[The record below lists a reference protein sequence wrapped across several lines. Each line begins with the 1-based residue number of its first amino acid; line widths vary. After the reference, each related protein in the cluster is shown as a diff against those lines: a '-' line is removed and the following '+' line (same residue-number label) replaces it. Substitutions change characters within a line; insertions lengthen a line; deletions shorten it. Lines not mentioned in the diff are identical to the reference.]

1 MERAHP
7 ARRRHEGFGVL
18 GIDPALNRMAVEH
31 DVLLRVAERVA
42 GGDADLL
49 AHQVHAA
56 DHLGDRMLH
65 LQAGVHLDEGE
76 LLVLIQELQRAG
88 IAVAELGEAGGG
100 DGAERVALRAGQYRG
115 TGLLQQFLVP
125 ALQGA
130 VALAEMHHVAV
141 RVGHDLQLDMARA
154 VQVFLDIHRVVAEA
168 GPGLGAG
175 DAPCLLDL
183 VRALGHLHAA
193 AAAAGGSLDQHR
205 IADPCGDRARLVQVR
220 HHTVRAR
227 HQRYAERGHGGLGLD
242 LVAHHADMRRRGADE
257 GHAVRLDLFGEA
269 GVLRQEAIAGVDGV
283 RPGDGGSR
291 QDVGN
296 VEIGIFR
303 RRRADADAFIGQ
315 AHMHCLGVGG

>member
-1 MERAHP
+1 
-7 ARRRHEGFGVL
+7 
-18 GIDPALNRMAVEH
+18 
-31 DVLLRVAERVA
+31 
-42 GGDADLL
+42 
-49 AHQVHAA
+49 
-56 DHLGDRMLH
+56 
-65 LQAGVHLDEGE
+65 
-76 LLVLIQELQRAG
+76 
-88 IAVAELGEAGGG
+88 
-100 DGAERVALRAGQYRG
+100 
-115 TGLLQQFLVP
+115 
-125 ALQGA
+125 
-130 VALAEMHHVAV
+130 MHHVAV

-175 DAPCLLDL
+175 DAPGFLDL

-242 LVAHHADMRRRGADE
+242 LVAHHADMRRRGTDE
-257 GHAVRLDLFGEA
+257 GHAVRLDLLGEA
-269 GVLRQEAIAGVDGV
+269 GVLRQEAVAGVDGV

-315 AHMHCLGVGG
+315 AHMHRLGVGGGMHRDGGNAEFAAGALDAKRDLAAIGDQDLLEQWGHSWIRRPAGSALRHIPPATRCSPGRGRPCRPSAP